1 MKQEL
6 PRDQMII
13 EENNPSC
20 VVLCPRCRTVLKP
33 VEVHGHLQCV
43 VCKVVI
49 EECCQGQQS

>member
-6 PRDQMII
+6 PKDQMII

-20 VVLCPRCRTVLKP
+20 VVLCPRCRTALKP